1 MKAATLLV
9 SLSSELLYTFLMIV
23 TWVVLL
29 GWAAA
34 LIGACTLAFRNR
46 AEEDDENAFRR
57 DAVPGATHLS
67 KHSATPVRFG
77 M

>member
-9 SLSSELLYTFLMIV
+9 SLSSE
-23 TWVVLL
+23 L

-46 AEEDDENAFRR
+46 AEEDDENAFRH

-67 KHSATPVRFG
+67 KHSATPVGFG